1 MLSLI
6 RLVIAALALMA
17 GIAKATPPHIV
28 FFIADDLG
36 VRDSSVY
43 DRTDVRTPNMRR
55 LAANG
60 MTFHRAYVASPSC
73 APSRAAMLTGM
84 MPVRN
89 GAEAN
94 HTHPRAEISTLPTY
108 MRRLGYTVAS
118 IGKVFHGGPGQARR
132 YGFDYED
139 TDRWRVE
146 NELTYADRVE
156 RFLDTREDA
165 DPVCLLV
172 GTKSPHMP
180 WPEADSYGTNELV
193 PPPTHVDTPETREG
207 RAQYYEDVTR
217 ADHELGAVYD
227 AVTRRLGENVLFVFS
242 SDHGPQ
248 WPFAK
253 WTLYEE
259 GVRVPL
265 IVAWPGRVAP
275 DSRTD
280 AMVSWV
286 DLLPT
291 FIEAA
296 GGISP
301 ESIDGRSFVPVLE
314 GLSDTHRDRVFTTHT
329 GDGRMNSYPTRAV
342 REGDWKYIRNLHP
355 EALFTTHFDRS
366 QAAVNNVGIWE
377 SWVEAANTDEHAR
390 ARVEAY
396 HRRPAEELYDLSS
409 DPLEQN
415 NLAGQSAHSDRLLQ
429 MRGVVGAHMRANG
442 DTGLVSTALRPLAE
456 VGLRPAIDGW
466 TPAPVA
472 LRTPWADDVDPAA
485 PLNDYPRPTMRR
497 NAWTN
502 LNGLWSYAVTPID
515 SGAPTAWEG
524 QILVPFAI
532 ESSLSGVGRV
542 LKADEALWYR
552 RTFDTPDRDLESR
565 VLLHFGAVD
574 WFASVYVNG
583 ELIGTHRGG
592 FDGFGFDITD
602 ALVEGDTQTVTV
614 RVEDPSDTGTQPV
627 GKQTDNPRGIW
638 YTQVSGIWQTVWL
651 ETVPRAHIAD
661 VSVTTEIEPRSLT
674 VAVRASS
681 PAERMLRA
689 RLTVAD
695 SSQSVTRRIDRPL
708 TIRLNAGTFEEL
720 WTPDTPRLYDYS
732 VELLDGPRVVDRVD
746 GYFGLRTI
754 EVGPDSDGVD
764 RLLLNGEPVFQMG
777 LLDQGWWPDGLY
789 TAPTDEALAFDIE
802 ATKEMGFNFA
812 RKHVKVEPERWYY
825 HADRLGL
832 IVWQDMPTFSGSWRG
847 ARISRGDPEDPE
859 LPAGAVAQFRTELRA
874 MVEGLANHPSII
886 AWIPFNEGWG
896 QHDVNN
902 TLKWVETLDPT
913 RLVGGPSGWEDRG
926 YGDLYDMHKYPGPSM
941 FPVTPGRAS
950 VLSEFGGYGLPLDGH
965 LWRTG
970 NNWGYRTVRTK
981 DEFLDAY
988 EGLIDRLEPLI
999 NDGLAAAAYTQ
1010 TTDVEGEVNG
1020 LLTYDRRIMKIDAA
1034 TLRAL
1039 HDRTYIAADRF
1050 GATRIVLPTAPQ
1062 ERIDWHYTTLAPND
1076 DWTAPGFDDSGWKV
1090 GPAGFGTRST
1100 PGTNVGSVWNTRDIW
1115 LRNTFSIDELAGR
1128 RIGLSIFYDN
1138 ATEIYVNGTRVFEVE
1153 GWSTQY
1159 EFVLLDET
1167 ATSAFRHGKN
1177 TIAVHTR
1184 QDTGGQFID
1193 AGIVT
1198 IEVKNET
1205 R

>member
-1 MLSLI
+1 MQILI
-6 RLVIAALALMA
+6 RLVLVILVLTTGVATAAS
-17 GIAKATPPHIV
+17 PPHIV

-36 VRDSSVY
+36 VRDTSVY
-43 DRTDVRTPNMRR
+43 DRTDVRTPNMHR
-55 LAANG
+55 LAAKG
-60 MTFHRAYVASPSC
+60 MTFDRAYVASPSC

-94 HTHPRAEISTLPTY
+94 HTHPRPEIPTLSTH

-132 YGFDYED
+132 YSFDYED
-139 TDRWRVE
+139 TDRWNVD
-146 NELTYADRVE
+146 NELTYAERVE
-156 RFLDTREDA
+156 RFLDAHGGA
-165 DPVCLLV
+165 DPICLLV

-180 WPEADSYGTNELV
+180 WPEAKSYGTSELA

-207 RAQYYEDVTR
+207 RAQYYEAVTR
-217 ADHELGAVYD
+217 ADRDLGEVYD
-227 AVTRRLGENVLFVFS
+227 AVTRRLGADVLFIFS

-275 DSRTD
+275 QTRTD

-291 FIEAA
+291 FLEAA
-296 GGISP
+296 GSASP
-301 ESIDGRSFVPVLE
+301 QTIDGRSFMPVLT
-314 GLSDTHRDRVFTTHT
+314 GLRETHRQRIFTTHT
-329 GDGRMNSYPTRAV
+329 GDGRMNSYPMRAV
-342 REGDWKYIRNLHP
+342 LEGNWKYIRNLHP
-355 EALFTTHFDRS
+355 EAVFETHFDRS
-366 QAAVNNVGIWE
+366 QAAINNVGIWE
-377 SWVEAANTDEHAR
+377 SWVAAADSDAHAR
-390 ARVEAY
+390 SRVEAY
-396 HRRPAEELYDLSS
+396 YRRPAEELYDLAA
-409 DPLEQN
+409 DPFEQH
-415 NLAGQSAHSDRLLQ
+415 NLAGNAAHADRL
-429 MRGVVGAHMRANG
+429 REMRATIGADMQIHG
-442 DTGLVSTALRPLAE
+442 DTGLVSNALKPLAE
-456 VGLRPAIDGW
+456 VGLRPLGNGW

-472 LRTPWADDVDPAA
+472 LSTPWANDVDPQM

-497 NAWTN
+497 DTWTN
-502 LNGLWSYAVTPID
+502 LNGLWSYAVTPINAGTPD
-515 SGAPTAWEG
+515 AWDG

-532 ESSLSGVGRV
+532 ESSLSGVGRI

-552 RTFDTPDRDLESR
+552 RTFGTPDRDRDGR

-574 WFASVYVNG
+574 WHANVYVNG
-583 ELIGTHRGG
+583 TLIGAHRGG
-592 FDGFGFDITD
+592 FDGFSFDITD
-602 ALVEGDTQTVTV
+602 ALIEGDTQTITV
-614 RVEDPSDTGTQPV
+614 RVDDPTDTGTQPV
-627 GKQTDNPRGIW
+627 GKQTANPRGIW

-651 ETVPRAHIAD
+651 EAVPYAHIAD
-661 VSVTTEIEPRSLT
+661 VSVTTEIDPRTLT
-674 VAVRASS
+674 VAVRTSS
-681 PAERMLRA
+681 ADDRVLSA

-695 SSQSVTRRIDRPL
+695 SGQSVTRRVDRPL
-708 TIRLNAGTFEEL
+708 TIRLNASTFDEL
-720 WTPDTPRLYDYS
+720 WTPDTPRLYDYT
-732 VELLDGPRVVDRVD
+732 VELIDGERLIDRVE

-754 EVGPDSDGVD
+754 EVSPDNEGID
-764 RLLLNGEPVFQMG
+764 RLLLNGVPVFQMG

-812 RKHVKVEPERWYY
+812 RKHVKVEPQRWYY

-832 IVWQDMPTFSGSWRG
+832 IVWQDMPTFSGAWRG
-847 ARISRGDPEDPE
+847 ARISRGDPKDPE
-859 LPAGAVAQFRTELRA
+859 LPAGVIAQFRTELQA
-874 MVEGLANHPSII
+874 MVEGLANHPSIV

-896 QHDVNN
+896 QHDVND
-902 TLKWVETLDPT
+902 TLKWVESLDPS

-950 VLSEFGGYGLPLDGH
+950 VLSEFGGYGLPLERH
-965 LWRTG
+965 LWWSG
-970 NNWGYRTVRTK
+970 DNWGYRTVRTK

-988 EGLIDRLEPLI
+988 EGLINRLEPLI

-1020 LLTYDRRIMKIDAA
+1020 LLTYDRRVMKINAT
-1034 TLRAL
+1034 TLRNL
-1039 HDRTYIAADRF
+1039 HERAYTAADRL
-1050 GATRIVLPTAPQ
+1050 GDSVLALPTAPQ
-1062 ERIDWHYTTLAPND
+1062 ERVDWRYTTRRPSG
-1076 DWTAPGFDDSGWKV
+1076 DWNAPGFDDSRWNT

-1100 PGTNVGSVWNTRDIW
+1100 PGTNVGTTWNTRDIW
-1115 LRNTFSIDELAGR
+1115 LRNTFTLNDVANH
-1128 RIGLSIFYDN
+1128 RIGLMIFYDN
-1138 ATEIYVNGTRVFEVE
+1138 ATEVYVNGSLVFSAE
-1153 GWSTQY
+1153 GWTTQY
-1159 EFVLLDET
+1159 EFVLLDE
-1167 ATSAFRHGKN
+1167 AAASAFRAGRN
-1177 TIAVHTR
+1177 TVAVHTR

-1193 AGIVT
+1193 VGFMVV
-1198 IEVKNET
+1198 EVRE
-1205 R
+1205 